1 MATALHRIALFS
13 LPHTAYPL
21 PSLLS
26 GLSPQRILSTTPQMQ
41 LIPEFRRVAVCGLA
55 LALVGLSTG
64 CTTTK
69 SQAEPGSEQ
78 FADTDVARIQL
89 IPWAP
94 NRAHVKVGEIIIEPA
109 KGASWREIDLELR
122 QAAADLGAHAMYVV
136 WDPKQRFSSV
146 QVDPVASDQ
155 KAHYPANGI
164 VAVAIRFQ

>member
-1 MATALHRIALFS
+1 
-13 LPHTAYPL
+13 
-21 PSLLS
+21 
-26 GLSPQRILSTTPQMQ
+26 MQ
-41 LIPEFRRVAVCGLA
+41 VLPEFRRLAACGLA
-55 LALVGLSTG
+55 FVLAGLSTG
-64 CTTTK
+64 CTSTK
-69 SQAEPGSEQ
+69 SHAEPGSEQ

-109 KGASWREIDLELR
+109 KGASWQEIDLELR

-155 KAHYPANGI
+155 KSHYPANGI